1 MFLLSVM
8 SIALGMADNVFS
20 AALSGIS
27 PTPFSA
33 GWKKL
38 KKKPKIYFAELP

>member
-20 AALSGIS
+20 ATLSGIS
-27 PTPFSA
+27 PTPFSV
-33 GWKKL
+33 GWNKL
-38 KKKPKIYFAELP
+38 MKNPKIYFAELP